1 LENAIALVVIDGAWC
16 TTGVVWSRVMKSN
29 FVSRIISDQTRAVL
43 WMFGGMLSFS
53 LMAISGREL
62 SVELSTSQILFVR
75 SLVGLFIMVIVMSC
89 IGWGQVKT
97 GKIRIHILRNIA
109 HFLGQY
115 AWFYG
120 IALISLVEVFALEFT
135 MPFWAAILAVVMLGE
150 RISLKR
156 TLSIGLGFFGVLI
169 MLRPGLQIISPAALV
184 VLGAAFLYAFAHT
197 FTKYLSGFDAPAA
210 IVFYMAA
217 IQFVIAIVFF
227 FRDPLW
233 PSLNLLPWTIGVG
246 VFALTANYSLTRA
259 FKISDLSVVM
269 PVDYLRLP
277 FIALVGFV
285 FYDENPEVWVLVG
298 GAIVILGSW
307 LNLKLNS

>member
-1 LENAIALVVIDGAWC
+1 
-16 TTGVVWSRVMKSN
+16 
-29 FVSRIISDQTRAVL
+29 
-43 WMFGGMLSFS
+43 
-53 LMAISGREL
+53 
-62 SVELSTSQILFVR
+62 
-75 SLVGLFIMVIVMSC
+75 MSC

-97 GKIRIHILRNIA
+97 KKIEIHILRNIA

-135 MPFWAAILAVVMLGE
+135 MPFWAAILAVVLLGE

-156 TLSIGLGFFGVLI
+156 VLSISLGFIGVLI

-217 IQFVIAIVFF
+217 IQFVIAIVFCF
-227 FRDPLW
+227 QDLVW
-233 PSLNLLPWTIGVG
+233 PSLRLLPWTIGVG

-259 FKISDLSVVM
+259 FKLSDLSVVM
-269 PVDYLRLP
+269 PIDYLRLP

-285 FYDENPEVWVLVG
+285 FYDENPDAWVLLG
-298 GAIVILGSW
+298 GSIVILGSW
-307 LNLKLNS
+307 LNLKSSS

>member
-1 LENAIALVVIDGAWC
+1 M
-16 TTGVVWSRVMKSN
+16 TRN
-29 FVSRIISDQTRAVL
+29 FPDRIISDQTKAVL

-75 SLVGLFIMVIVMSC
+75 SVIGLLIMIIVMSC

-97 GKIRIHILRNIA
+97 KKIEIHILRNIA

-135 MPFWAAILAVVMLGE
+135 MPFWAAILAVVLLGE

-156 TLSIGLGFFGVLI
+156 VLSISLGFIGVLI

-217 IQFVIAIVFF
+217 IQFVIAIVFCF
-227 FRDPLW
+227 QDLVW
-233 PSLNLLPWTIGVG
+233 PSLRLLPWTIGVG

-259 FKISDLSVVM
+259 FKLSDLSVVM
-269 PVDYLRLP
+269 PIDYLRLP

-285 FYDENPEVWVLVG
+285 FYEENPDAWVLLG
-298 GAIVILGSW
+298 GSIVILGSW
-307 LNLKLNS
+307 LNLKSSS

>member
-1 LENAIALVVIDGAWC
+1 M
-16 TTGVVWSRVMKSN
+16 TRN
-29 FVSRIISDQTRAVL
+29 FPDRIISDQTKAVF

-75 SLVGLFIMVIVMSC
+75 SVVGLLIMIIAMSC

-97 GKIRIHILRNIA
+97 KKIEIHILRNIA

-135 MPFWAAILAVVMLGE
+135 MPFWAAILAVVLLGE

-156 TLSIGLGFFGVLI
+156 VLSISLGFIGVLI

-217 IQFVIAIVFF
+217 IQFVIAIVFCF
-227 FRDPLW
+227 QDLVW
-233 PSLNLLPWTIGVG
+233 PSLRLLPWTIGVG

-259 FKISDLSVVM
+259 FKLSDLSVVM
-269 PVDYLRLP
+269 PIDYLRLP

-285 FYDENPEVWVLVG
+285 FYDENPDAWVLLG
-298 GAIVILGSW
+298 GSIVVLGSW
-307 LNLKLNS
+307 FNLKSSS

>member
-1 LENAIALVVIDGAWC
+1 
-16 TTGVVWSRVMKSN
+16 
-29 FVSRIISDQTRAVL
+29 
-43 WMFGGMLSFS
+43 
-53 LMAISGREL
+53 
-62 SVELSTSQILFVR
+62 
-75 SLVGLFIMVIVMSC
+75 
-89 IGWGQVKT
+89 
-97 GKIRIHILRNIA
+97 
-109 HFLGQY
+109 
-115 AWFYG
+115 
-120 IALISLVEVFALEFT
+120 
-135 MPFWAAILAVVMLGE
+135 
-150 RISLKR
+150 
-156 TLSIGLGFFGVLI
+156 
-169 MLRPGLQIISPAALV
+169 
-184 VLGAAFLYAFAHT
+184 
-197 FTKYLSGFDAPAA
+197 
-210 IVFYMAA
+210 MAA

>member
-1 LENAIALVVIDGAWC
+1 M
-16 TTGVVWSRVMKSN
+16 TRN
-29 FVSRIISDQTRAVL
+29 FPDRIISDQTKAVL

-75 SLVGLFIMVIVMSC
+75 SVVGLLIMIIVMSF

-97 GKIRIHILRNIA
+97 KKIEIHILRNIA

-135 MPFWAAILAVVMLGE
+135 MPFWAAILAVVLLGE

-156 TLSIGLGFFGVLI
+156 VLSISLGFIGVLI

-217 IQFVIAIVFF
+217 IQFVIAIVFCF
-227 FRDPLW
+227 QDLVW
-233 PSLNLLPWTIGVG
+233 PSLRLLPWTIGVG

-259 FKISDLSVVM
+259 FKLSDLSVVM
-269 PVDYLRLP
+269 PIDYLRLP

-285 FYDENPEVWVLVG
+285 FYDENPDAWVLLG
-298 GAIVILGSW
+298 GSIVVLGSW
-307 LNLKLNS
+307 FNLKSSS

>member
-1 LENAIALVVIDGAWC
+1 M
-16 TTGVVWSRVMKSN
+16 TRN
-29 FVSRIISDQTRAVL
+29 FPDRIISDQTKAVL
-43 WMFGGMLSFS
+43 WMFSGMLSFS

-75 SLVGLFIMVIVMSC
+75 SVVGLLIMIIAMSC

-97 GKIRIHILRNIA
+97 KKIEIHILRNIA

-135 MPFWAAILAVVMLGE
+135 MPFWAAILAVVLLGE

-156 TLSIGLGFFGVLI
+156 VLSISLGFIGVLI

-217 IQFVIAIVFF
+217 IQFVIAIVFCF
-227 FRDPLW
+227 QDLVW
-233 PSLNLLPWTIGVG
+233 PSLRLLPWTIGVG

-259 FKISDLSVVM
+259 FKLSDLSVVM
-269 PVDYLRLP
+269 PIDYLRLP

-285 FYDENPEVWVLVG
+285 FYDENPDAWVLLG
-298 GAIVILGSW
+298 GSIVILGSW
-307 LNLKLNS
+307 LNLKSSS